1 MARSSVSYLRRTLV
15 LMATRGVEGA
25 YQGAL
30 RAFQNPMLALLHQ
43 THAPFVVT
51 VLALVFTAERPT
63 VAVADAHVE
72 INDALGQLRAT
83 GYGDEDSQPLPA
95 GNARDLCRQWVQAG
109 WLVRQV
115 SDDDAEVY
123 RLSAYG
129 VGALEVAGR
138 VGGAR
143 TRVSQSR
150 VRTLLEAIERLAQ
163 DADPDLMSRMVR
175 LHEEIKARQQELTRL
190 EKGGAVETVDDE
202 QLLEAAENVLHL
214 ARELPAD
221 FARVAESIKA
231 IQRDVVAE
239 LRHDV
244 RPTGEV
250 LREYLARGRRILD
263 ATPEGRAFAGALR
276 LIGDPAQIDDLWGQL
291 RIVLRHRF
299 TQLLPEQQ
307 RRELTDISRR
317 IEQGVKEVLA
327 AQRQASHVITSQV
340 RNHDPMRD
348 RQVDELLRDVMSGLH
363 KWVPGSRRGE
373 AVEPLRRL
381 PVADVGHLRQRM
393 SDPQPP
399 QLPAPLREW
408 DESGD
413 MPAADTRAWGG
424 PRYGELRAH
433 LEAFAGGAASV
444 DVVAAFRAAD
454 EGIKR
459 PVDLLGL
466 LEIAHGAGMT
476 ETAEVAVVE
485 TVRPDRSR
493 RRFALGG
500 VVVANPAVADRSD
513 DDE

>member
-1 MARSSVSYLRRTLV
+1 
-15 LMATRGVEGA
+15 MATRGVEGA

-51 VLALVFTAERPT
+51 VLAMVFTAERPT
-63 VAVADAHVE
+63 VVVADAHAE
-72 INDALGQLRAT
+72 INDALDQLRAA

-143 TRVSQSR
+143 TRVSESR

-175 LHEEIKARQQELTRL
+175 LHEEIQQRQKELTRL

-221 FARVAESIKA
+221 FARVAESIKI

-250 LREYLARGRRILD
+250 LRDYLARGQRILE

-276 LIGDPAQIDDLWGQL
+276 LIGDPVQIDDLWRRL
-291 RIVLRHRF
+291 RTVLRHRF
-299 TQLLPEQQ
+299 TELLPQQQ
-307 RRELTDISRR
+307 RRELNEISRR

-327 AQRQASHVITSQV
+327 AQRQASHVITTQV

-348 RQVDELLRDVMSGLH
+348 RQVDELLRDIMSGLH
-363 KWVPGSRRGE
+363 KWIPSSRRGE
-373 AVEPLRRL
+373 AIEPLRRL
-381 PVADVGHLRQRM
+381 PVVDVGNLRQRI
-393 SDPQPP
+393 SDPRPP
-399 QLPAPLREW
+399 QPPAPLRDW
-408 DESGD
+408 DESED
-413 MPAADTRAWGG
+413 NPAADMRAWGG
-424 PRYGELRAH
+424 PRYAELRAH
-433 LEAFAGGAASV
+433 LAAFAGGATSV
-444 DVVAAFRAAD
+444 DVTAAFRAAG
-454 EGIKR
+454 EEIRR

-466 LEIAHGAGMT
+466 LEIAHSAGMT
-476 ETAEVAVVE
+476 EAAEVAVVE
-485 TVRPDRSR
+485 TVRPDRTR

-500 VVVANPAVADRSD
+500 VVAVNPADADRSSG
-513 DDE
+513 DE

>member
-1 MARSSVSYLRRTLV
+1 
-15 LMATRGVEGA
+15 
-25 YQGAL
+25 
-30 RAFQNPMLALLHQ
+30 MLALLHQ

-51 VLALVFTAERPT
+51 VLAMVFTAERPA
-63 VAVADAHVE
+63 VAVADAHAE
-72 INDALGQLRAT
+72 INDALAQLRAA
-83 GYGDEDSQPLPA
+83 GYGDDDGQPLPA

-143 TRVSQSR
+143 TRVSESR

-175 LHEEIKARQQELTRL
+175 LHEEIQQRQRELARL
-190 EKGGAVETVDDE
+190 EKGEAVETVDDE

-221 FARVAESIKA
+221 FARVAESIKI

-276 LIGDPAQIDDLWGQL
+276 LIGDPAQIDVLWGQL
-291 RIVLRHRF
+291 RIVLRHGF
-299 TQLLPEQQ
+299 TELLPEQQ
-307 RRELTDISRR
+307 RRELTEISRR
-317 IEQGVKEVLA
+317 IEHGVKEVLA
-327 AQRQASHVITSQV
+327 AQRQASHVITNQV

-363 KWVPGSRRGE
+363 QWVPGARRGE

-393 SDPQPP
+393 SDLRPA
-399 QLPAPLREW
+399 QLPAPLRNG
-408 DESGD
+408 DESED
-413 MPAADTRAWGG
+413 VPAADTRAWGG
-424 PRYGELRAH
+424 PRYAELRAH
-433 LEAFAGGAASV
+433 LDLFAGGAATV
-444 DVVAAFRAAD
+444 DVVAAFLAAG
-454 EGIKR
+454 EEIRR

-466 LEIAHGAGMT
+466 LEIAHDAGLT
-476 ETAEVAVVE
+476 ETAEVAVVD

-500 VVVANPAVADRSD
+500 VMAENPLVADGSVGD
-513 DDE
+513 D

>member
-1 MARSSVSYLRRTLV
+1 
-15 LMATRGVEGA
+15 
-25 YQGAL
+25 
-30 RAFQNPMLALLHQ
+30 MLALLHQ

-51 VLALVFTAERPT
+51 VLAMVFTAERPA
-63 VAVADAHVE
+63 VAVADAHAE
-72 INDALGQLRAT
+72 INDALDQLRAA
-83 GYGDEDSQPLPA
+83 GYGDEDNQPLPA
-95 GNARDLCRQWVQAG
+95 GTARDLCRQWVQAG

-115 SDDDAEVY
+115 SADDDAEVY

-138 VGGAR
+138 VGGTR
-143 TRVSQSR
+143 TRVSESR

-175 LHEEIKARQQELTRL
+175 LHEEIQQRQRELTRL

-276 LIGDPAQIDDLWGQL
+276 LIGDPAQIDGLWDRL
-291 RIVLRHRF
+291 RTVLRHRF
-299 TQLLPEQQ
+299 TELLPQQQ
-307 RRELTDISRR
+307 RRELTEISRR

-327 AQRQASHVITSQV
+327 AQRQASHVITTQV

-363 KWVPGSRRGE
+363 RWVPGSRRGE

-381 PVADVGHLRQRM
+381 PVADVGHLRQRT
-393 SDPQPP
+393 SDPRPP
-399 QLPAPLREW
+399 QPPAPLRDW
-408 DESGD
+408 DGSD
-413 MPAADTRAWGG
+413 DLPAADTRAWGG
-424 PRYGELRAH
+424 PRYAELRAH
-433 LEAFAGGAASV
+433 LEAFADGAAAV

-454 EGIKR
+454 EEIRR

-466 LEIAHGAGMT
+466 LEVAHGAGMT
-476 ETAEVAVVE
+476 ETTEVAVVE
-485 TVRPDRSR
+485 AVRPDRTR

-500 VVVANPAVADRSD
+500 VVTANPARVDGSGD
-513 DDE
+513 DD

>member
-1 MARSSVSYLRRTLV
+1 
-15 LMATRGVEGA
+15 MATRGVEGA

-51 VLALVFTAERPT
+51 VLAMVFTAERPT
-63 VAVADAHVE
+63 VAVADAHAE
-72 INDALGQLRAT
+72 INDALDQLRAA
-83 GYGDEDSQPLPA
+83 GYGDEDNQPLPV
-95 GNARDLCRQWVQAG
+95 GNARDLCRHWVQAG

-115 SDDDAEVY
+115 ADVNVEVY

-143 TRVSQSR
+143 TRVSESR

-175 LHEEIKARQQELTRL
+175 LHEEIQQRQKELARL

-250 LREYLARGRRILD
+250 LREYLARGQRILD

-276 LIGDPAQIDDLWGQL
+276 LIGDPAQIDDLWAQL

-299 TQLLPEQQ
+299 TELLPHQQ
-307 RRELTDISRR
+307 RRELNEISRR
-317 IEQGVKEVLA
+317 IQQGVQEVLA
-327 AQRQASHVITSQV
+327 AQRQASHVITTQV

-348 RQVDELLRDVMSGLH
+348 RQVDELLRSVMSGLH

-373 AVEPLRRL
+373 TIEPLRRL
-381 PVADVGHLRQRM
+381 PVADIEHLRQRM
-393 SDPQPP
+393 SDLRPPQP
-399 QLPAPLREW
+399 PAPLRDL
-408 DESGD
+408 DETED
-413 MPAADTRAWGG
+413 MPDADTRAWGG
-424 PRYGELRAH
+424 PRYAELRAH
-433 LEAFAGGAASV
+433 LEAFANGEVTV
-444 DVVAAFRAAD
+444 DVVAAFRAAS
-454 EGIKR
+454 ENIQR

-466 LEIAHGAGMT
+466 LEIAHDWGMT
-476 ETAEVAVVE
+476 ETPEVM
-485 TVRPDRSR
+485 TVDTMRPDRTR
-493 RRFALGG
+493 RRFALGS
-500 VVVANPAVADRSD
+500 VMAANPTGTDGSEN
-513 DDE
+513 DE

>member
-1 MARSSVSYLRRTLV
+1 
-15 LMATRGVEGA
+15 
-25 YQGAL
+25 
-30 RAFQNPMLALLHQ
+30 MLALLHQ

-51 VLALVFTAERPT
+51 VLATVFTAERPS
-63 VAVADAHVE
+63 VAVADAHAE
-72 INDALGQLRAT
+72 INDALDQLRSA
-83 GYGDEDSQPLPA
+83 GYGDEETQPLPA

-115 SDDDAEVY
+115 SDDDVEVY

-143 TRVSQSR
+143 TRVSESR

-175 LHEEIKARQQELTRL
+175 LHEEIRQRQKELTRL
-190 EKGGAVETVDDE
+190 EKGGAVETADDE

-291 RIVLRHRF
+291 RTVLRHRF
-299 TQLLPEQQ
+299 TELLPPQQ
-307 RRELTDISRR
+307 RRELTEISRR

-340 RNHDPMRD
+340 RHHDPMRD

-363 KWVPGSRRGE
+363 RWVPGSRRGE

-393 SDPQPP
+393 SDLRPAQP
-399 QLPAPLREW
+399 PAPLRDW
-408 DESGD
+408 DETRD
-413 MPAADTRAWGG
+413 LTAADTRAWGG
-424 PRYGELRAH
+424 PRYTALRAH
-433 LEAFAGGAASV
+433 LETFAGEAASV
-444 DVVAAFRAAD
+444 DVVAAFRAASQ
-454 EGIKR
+454 EIRR

-466 LEIAHGAGMT
+466 LEIAHAAGMT
-476 ETAEVAVVE
+476 ETAEVVLVD
-485 TVRPDRSR
+485 TVRPDGAR

-500 VVVANPAVADRSD
+500 VTAANPVGADRSGG
-513 DDE
+513 DE

>member
-1 MARSSVSYLRRTLV
+1 MG
-15 LMATRGVEGA
+15 TRGVEGA

-30 RAFQNPMLALLHQ
+30 RAFQNPMLALLHR
-43 THAPFVVT
+43 TYAPFVVT
-51 VLALVFTAERPT
+51 VLAMVFTPERSR
-63 VAVADAHVE
+63 VAVADAHAEVD
-72 INDALGQLRAT
+72 DALDQLRAA

-115 SDDDAEVY
+115 SDDVEVY
-123 RLSAYG
+123 RLSAHG

-143 TRVSQSR
+143 TRVSESR
-150 VRTLLEAIERLAQ
+150 VRTLLDAIERLAQ
-163 DADPDLMSRMVR
+163 DADPDVIARIAR
-175 LHEEIKARQQELTRL
+175 LDEEIKQRQKELTRL
-190 EKGGAVETVDDE
+190 EQGGAVETVDDE

-231 IQRDVVAE
+231 MQRDVVAE

-250 LREYLARGRRILD
+250 LREYLARGQQILD

-276 LIGDPAQIDDLWGQL
+276 LIGDPAQIDGLWSQL

-299 TQLLPEQQ
+299 TNLLPEQQ
-307 RRELTDISRR
+307 RRELTEISRR
-317 IEQGVKEVLA
+317 IEQGVKEVLT
-327 AQRQASHVITSQV
+327 AQRQASHVITTQV

-348 RQVDELLRDVMSGLH
+348 RQVDELLRDVMSGFH
-363 KWVPGSRRGE
+363 KWVPGSRRNE

-393 SDPQPP
+393 IDLRPPQPP
-399 QLPAPLREW
+399 APLQEW
-408 DESGD
+408 DEAED
-413 MPAADTRAWGG
+413 VPTADTRAWGG
-424 PRYGELRAH
+424 PRYAELRAH
-433 LEAFAGGAASV
+433 LAAFAGDTDGV
-444 DVVAAFRAAD
+444 DVADAFRAAA
-454 EGIKR
+454 EELRR

-466 LEIAHGAGMT
+466 LEIAHDAGMT
-476 ETAEVAVVE
+476 ETAEVAVVD

-500 VVVANPAVADRSD
+500 VVVANPAGTPVDSD
-513 DDE
+513 GSGGDE